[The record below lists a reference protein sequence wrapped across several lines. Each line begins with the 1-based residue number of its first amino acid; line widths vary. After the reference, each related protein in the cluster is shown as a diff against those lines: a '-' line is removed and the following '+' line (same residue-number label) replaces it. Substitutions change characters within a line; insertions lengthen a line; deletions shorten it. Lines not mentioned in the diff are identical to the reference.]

1 MCQSMAKKELRSG
14 LTLSGIAPNILLK
27 NVENTAP
34 WLFKGD
40 LETTGKERAYLAKLI
55 FYKKN
60 LNALK
65 NIDLT
70 EYFHICMAAHWATAG
85 TFVPTD
91 VDNQIREG
99 LWRHGEIG
107 KHIDRMA
114 KITIDSWQW
123 DYSHVTNRKSYNQ
136 SRHQVMSTH
145 EGTWLSV
152 AIGAYCA
159 LKKNKRDAL
168 AEEVAN
174 VILAENEKEE
184 KLLLDLQEKRDH
196 INFLRST
203 ALMAHNFGDLD
214 RVIDIW
220 QMSDDDPFKQRIY
233 KLGHRL
239 NSQYSPVLVFA
250 GLVNKEFLS
259 VENHRHM
266 SLRQPRSLRQS
277 HRYLVPVGPFM
288 DDWGELLGSDPK
300 LTNADKGE
308 IIAALFEGWTR
319 QDKALGYIR
328 AFRGITRALPFGLD
342 SLEADMPFDLMLEIK
357 KSKFFEQSK
366 VEKADFE
373 EMMIHRLESFRIPL
387 VDYQF

>member
-1 MCQSMAKKELRSG
+1 MAKKELRSG

-70 EYFHICMAAHWATAG
+70 GYFHICMAAHWASAG

-123 DYSHVTNRKSYNQ
+123 DYSQVTNRKSYNQ
-136 SRHQVMSTH
+136 TRHQVMSTH

-239 NSQYSPVLVFA
+239 NPHYSPVLVFA

-266 SLRQPRSLRQS
+266 SLRQPRCLRQS

-300 LTNADKGE
+300 LTSADKVE

-319 QDKALGYIR
+319 QDKALGYVR
-328 AFRGITRALPFGLD
+328 AFRGITDALPSGLD

-357 KSKFFEQSK
+357 KSKFYELSK
-366 VEKADFE
+366 IEKTEFE
-373 EMMIHRLESFRIPL
+373 EMMIKRLESFRSPL